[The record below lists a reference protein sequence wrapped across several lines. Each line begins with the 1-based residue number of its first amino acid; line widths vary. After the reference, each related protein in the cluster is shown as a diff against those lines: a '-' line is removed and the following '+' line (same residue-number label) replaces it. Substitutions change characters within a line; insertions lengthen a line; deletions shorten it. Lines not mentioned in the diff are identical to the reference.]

1 MNDDGHVVC
10 YSLGVKV
17 LMNGYGKAKTDVP
30 IKQSNSFELVFNYLQ
45 FGIYSAE
52 AIQVCILR
60 AAHAWNSASRL
71 D

>member
-10 YSLGVKV
+10 YSWGVEV

-45 FGIYSAE
+45 CGIYSAE
-52 AIQVCILR
+52 AI
-60 AAHAWNSASRL
+60 
-71 D
+71 